1 MMFVGFNALML
12 MFSNPAEF
20 GNRQHTQYKLII
32 LPFYQMNNLL
42 LTEYIENAD
51 IFVLLTSMPWAAPSW
66 SKKSRRPPRG
76 HLAPNPGS

>member
-32 LPFYQMNNLL
+32 LPFYQMNQLASYRIYRKSGRFCATYL
-42 LTEYIENAD
+42 NA
-51 IFVLLTSMPWAAPSW
+51 LGS
-66 SKKSRRPPRG
+66 SKLVKEI
-76 HLAPNPGS
+76 A